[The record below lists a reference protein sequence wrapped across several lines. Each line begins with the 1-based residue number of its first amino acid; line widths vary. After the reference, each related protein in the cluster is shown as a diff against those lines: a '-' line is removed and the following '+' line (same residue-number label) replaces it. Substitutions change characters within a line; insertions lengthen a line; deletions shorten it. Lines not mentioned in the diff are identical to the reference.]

1 MNIINLLS
9 RVGSEEA
16 TGPDGHRGQERRA
29 PSSDRATESQEPLLS
44 SLENGVTRGMA
55 RKGSRGQPSRAG
67 GEDRKCL
74 QLVEGMGRVLGP
86 QDVGPPL
93 SVPPTTCKTSEQTA
107 RHSAPWRSQHEPQ
120 LQGETGSSAGARAGS
135 PRLGQA
141 TLLPEEACQGSP
153 GPLPCLSQPALPC
166 MDFPPMEARPARQES
181 QAGVRTSD
189 SGGASATWQRRL
201 LQPRAPGPLYPL
213 WLLWF

>member
-1 MNIINLLS
+1 
-9 RVGSEEA
+9 
-16 TGPDGHRGQERRA
+16 
-29 PSSDRATESQEPLLS
+29 
-44 SLENGVTRGMA
+44 MA
-55 RKGSRGQPSRAG
+55 SKGSRGQPSRAG

-86 QDVGPPL
+86 QDVGPAL

-107 RHSAPWRSQHEPQ
+107 GHSAPWRSQHEPR
-120 LQGETGSSAGARAGS
+120 LQGETGSSAGARGDS

-166 MDFPPMEARPARQES
+166 VDFPPVEARPAQQEPR
-181 QAGVRTSD
+181 AGVRTSD
-189 SGGASATWQRRL
+189 SSGASAACQRRL
-201 LQPRAPGPLYPL
+201 LRPRAPSTHFGSCGSEPPSQDCILAPTSPRLGREAPLYPQTCGMREQPMGRQWGTGL
-213 WLLWF
+213 GQISRLP